1 MIGARTTTGGD
12 SPDEGGTDLAGTDL
26 AGTDL
31 AGTDLAGTD
40 LVGLLAKRSIV
51 VCCGSGG
58 VGKTTTAA
66 ALGLLAA
73 GTGRRACVV
82 TIDPARRLADALGA
96 LDVANVP
103 HRIPGPWPGELSAVM
118 LDAKGT
124 FDDLVRRYARDAGQA
139 ERILANRLYGNLV
152 SVLSGTQEY
161 MATEKLFELHEA
173 GDFDLVVVDTPP
185 TRNAL
190 DFLDAP
196 RRLAGFLDNRV
207 FRLLLTPGRAYLRAM
222 SVATQLLLRTLAKVA
237 GSEIVEDTIAFFQ
250 AFEGMEEGFRDRAAR
265 VERLLAEEATGFVVV
280 AAPRRDSIDEA
291 RFFASR
297 LAANG
302 HGLDVVVVNR
312 VHPDFGTREE
322 RGPGRSAGRLAGVGD
337 GGTARSGGPPAPGS
351 LAMPGDVDAG
361 AWKALSANLAEM
373 DAVVARESSYIRSLT
388 GITGGA
394 PVVTVPILD
403 DDVHDISG
411 LEGVARHLAGGE
423 LPWGGDQAGD
433 RE

>member
-1 MIGARTTTGGD
+1 MSDPADVPADVPAASERRDGAAREPAPG
-12 SPDEGGTDLAGTDL
+12 
-26 AGTDL
+26 
-31 AGTDLAGTD
+31 
-40 LVGLLAKRSIV
+40 GLLELLGSRGVV

-66 ALGLLAA
+66 AIGLLAA
-73 GTGRRACVV
+73 GAGLRACVV

-124 FDDLVRRYARDAGQA
+124 FDDLVGRYARDAAQA
-139 ERILANRLYGNLV
+139 ERILANRLYANLV

-161 MATEKLFELHEA
+161 MATEKLFELHET

-196 RRLAGFLDNRV
+196 RRLAGFLDNRI

-222 SVATQLLLRTLAKVA
+222 SVATQLLLRTLSKVA

-265 VERLLAEEATGFVVV
+265 VETLLAEKETGFVVV

-291 RFFASR
+291 MFFAR
-297 LAANG
+297 KLAASG
-302 HGLDVVVVNR
+302 HGLDAVVVNR
-312 VHPDFGTREE
+312 CQPGFG
-322 RGPGRSAGRLAGVGD
+322 SALRQGA
-337 GGTARSGGPPAPGS
+337 APAP
-351 LAMPGDVDAG
+351 APVPAPRPRAVPDAD
-361 AWKALSANLAEM
+361 AWSALRANLAEM
-373 DAVVARESSYIRSLT
+373 DAVATREAAYVASLA
-388 GITGGA
+388 GA
-394 PVVTVPILD
+394 ARGARVITVPILD
-403 DDVHDISG
+403 GDVHDMQG
-411 LEGVARHLAGGE
+411 LEAVARHLAGGE
-423 LPWGGDQAGD
+423 LPWEREQAGD

>member
-1 MIGARTTTGGD
+1 MSAAGTTTGGD
-12 SPDEGGTDLAGTDL
+12 GPDEGWTDAVGTHAVGLHA
-26 AGTDL
+26 
-31 AGTDLAGTD
+31 AGTD

-73 GTGRRACVV
+73 GIGRRACVV

-103 HRIPGPWPGELSAVM
+103 HRIAGPWPGELSAVM

-124 FDDLVRRYARDAGQA
+124 FDDLVRRYARDAVQA

-196 RRLAGFLDNRV
+196 RRLAGFLDNRI

-280 AAPRRDSIDEA
+280 AAPRRDSVDEA

-312 VHPDFGTREE
+312 VHPDFGAREE
-322 RGPGRSAGRLAGVGD
+322 RSAGQGAVRPAGAGDDGAARTGDPLAA
-337 GGTARSGGPPAPGS
+337 GTPAAPG
-351 LAMPGDVDAG
+351 GAG
-361 AWKALSANLAEM
+361 AWEALSANLAEM

-403 DDVHDISG
+403 DDVHDIGG
-411 LEGVARHLAGGE
+411 LESVARHLAGGE
-423 LPWGGDQAGD
+423 LPWSGDQAGD

>member
-1 MIGARTTTGGD
+1 MSEDGD
-12 SPDEGGTDLAGTDL
+12 SVTAGIGGNDDTDAARRRPPG
-26 AGTDL
+26 
-31 AGTDLAGTD
+31 
-40 LVGLLAKRSIV
+40 GLLELLAARGVV

-66 ALGLLAA
+66 AIGLLAA

-96 LDVANVP
+96 VDVANVP

-118 LDAKGT
+118 LDVKGT
-124 FDDLVRRYARDAGQA
+124 FDDLVGRYARDPAQA
-139 ERILANRLYGNLV
+139 ERILANRLYTNLV

-161 MATEKLFELHEA
+161 MATEKLFELYET

-196 RRLAGFLDNRV
+196 RRLAGFLDNRI

-265 VERLLAEEATGFVVV
+265 VEKLLAEQETGFVVV

-291 RFFASR
+291 TFFAHK
-297 LAANG
+297 LAASG
-302 HGLDVVVVNR
+302 HGLDAVVVNR
-312 VHPDFGTREE
+312 CQPSFGPQTTT
-322 RGPGRSAGRLAGVGD
+322 GGQSAE
-337 GGTARSGGPPAPGS
+337 
-351 LAMPGDVDAG
+351 AG
-361 AWKALSANLAEM
+361 AHRASDRAAWGVLSANLAEM
-373 DAVVARESSYIRSLT
+373 DAVAARETVYVASLA
-388 GITGGA
+388 GVAQGA
-394 PVVTVPILD
+394 RVVTVPILD
-403 DDVHDISG
+403 EDVHDMQG
-411 LEGVARHLAGGE
+411 LEAVARHLAGGE
-423 LPWGGDQAGD
+423 LPWDGEKAGD